1 MVHSLRLDNYSPTPR
16 KLVLGTN
23 SSFGT
28 ESIKIERGAGWDG
41 LALTATWH
49 IPGREEPLRVAL
61 LDGDAMDVPPEVT
74 KEARDGVLVL
84 AGLGEG
90 VQRASCNVE
99 YLILE
104 QAGVYGGQDAEPTP
118 ELAAQVL
125 AAALQAKADAE
136 GAAQE
141 AAEAKARAEEAQAAS
156 AAAKEA
162 AEAAAADAA
171 KAGPYAE
178 AALAAQQAAEDARD
192 KATAAQQAA
201 ENAAAAAA
209 ASKSAA
215 DTLAAEA
222 SRAALAAEESKAA
235 ANAAANLAGENA
247 TAAQQA
253 AGVSTA
259 AANDA
264 GQSASD
270 AAASKAAAETAAQ
283 AAQEAQAAAAAA
295 RADAV
300 KAQTAAQAAAK
311 TAQDA
316 QSAAEKARGDAQTA
330 RQGAEAARDAAA
342 GSAEAAAKSEEN
354 AKQSADTLAG
364 TVENVAA
371 NTAAVAELREKKAEI
386 DDSAVGA
393 DAWSSKHIID
403 KLCPK
408 IEESGNPVQCYP
420 VAGYPLGVT
429 ASWEPVQEGEGEP
442 YPAGGGKNTIPFPS
456 NSNSYPQSRNGLTV
470 EAKDGAYIVN
480 GTATADTYFSVCN
493 LEIGGFEDFGNF
505 ALSGCPAGGSTTS
518 TYYLAL
524 YTGEKWYADI
534 GAGTAGQLNTIGS
547 GARIEIT
554 IKAGYTASNLTFRPQ
569 LEKGTTATAWAPYE
583 NIRPIVGRDSVTV
596 NLASGVKN
604 WRLLTLTGTETW
616 TFEYTSVSEK
626 YGFVLRTKDIQTPTS
641 PGLKGQIVCNKYAT
655 RSANDTYTGH
665 IGISVE
671 AENNKYFRIYDETY
685 ADKGIDAWK
694 AYLAAQY
701 AAGTPV
707 QVAYKLA
714 AAPIVPE
721 DGGIYFAEQPAQ
733 SGSGDPRPDNVRLI
747 LLDSAVQDGG
757 TSVLTLPE
765 TIYGGS
771 VDAVSGEGQE
781 TWKII
786 TIDAKEIKFSIR
798 NNNNVY
804 WNLPDHIAVGVTHN
818 SKIVCSH
825 FISTA
830 FSINEKYEFIFTQ
843 STNLH
848 GLFSNVDELN
858 DYCAAQYAAG
868 TPVQIAYQLLK
879 EPVPFTATGGAA
891 LPALAGVNTV
901 ITDADSV
908 DVTGRADPI
917 KRIEDLEAAVA
928 SIN

>member
-1 MVHSLRLDNYSPTPR
+1 MIHTLRLDNYSPTPR

-74 KEARDGVLVL
+74 KEAKDGVLVL
-84 AGLGEG
+84 AGLAEG

-125 AAALQAKADAE
+125 EAALQAKAD
-136 GAAQE
+136 
-141 AAEAKARAEEAQAAS
+141 AEEAQAAS

-178 AALAAQQAAEDARD
+178 AALAAQKAAEDARD

-222 SRAALAAEESKAA
+222 ARAALAAEESKAA

-253 AGVSTA
+253 AGVATA

-264 GQSASD
+264 GQIASD

-295 RADAV
+295 KADAV
-300 KAQTAAQAAAK
+300 KAQTASQAAAK

-316 QSAAEKARGDAQTA
+316 QSAAKKARDDAQTA

-342 GSAEAAAKSEEN
+342 GSAEAAAKSAEN

-371 NTAAVAELREKKAEI
+371 NTAAVAELKEKKAEI

-393 DAWSSKHIID
+393 DGWSSKHIVD
-403 KLCPK
+403 MLCPK

-429 ASWEPVQEGEGEP
+429 ASWEPMQEGSGTP
-442 YPAGGGKNTIPFPS
+442 YPAGGGKNQLNPAEYEAATKTI
-456 NSNSYPQSRNGLTV
+456 NGITFTRLNTGEV
-470 EAKDGAYIVN
+470 VVK
-480 GTATADTYFSVCN
+480 GTATGIAIYALIKSFSYR
-493 LEIGGFEDFGNF
+493 IS
-505 ALSGCPAGGSTTS
+505 LSTDRNWSIAGKNVISAQGLVSGTTVIRPS
-518 TYYLAL
+518 DNTSL
-524 YTGEKWYADI
+524 YILVKS
-534 GAGTAGQLNTIGS
+534 GTTVETTVQ
-547 GARIEIT
+547 
-554 IKAGYTASNLTFRPQ
+554 PQ
-569 LEKGTTATAWAPYE
+569 IEKGNTPTAWEPYE
-583 NIRPIVGRDSVTV
+583 NIRPIKGRDNVTVERCGENLLDGARYPIIKTKDNITIASEMTLPAGTYTVCVLSVT
-596 NLASGVKN
+596 SGVYAYGASDKSTYSSN
-604 WRLLTLTGTETW
+604 KHTFTLARQTAVRLNAYWQKGRPEKDENIWLVEGNEWRPYTPYIGQTNTLTLPETVYGGEVDARTGDGQETW
-616 TFEYTSVSEK
+616 KALTLDGTTNKFTKNGEFWNLPQNSAPGTADGYLTNSSHFPTGIFGGNRSKK
-626 YGFVLRTKDIQTPTS
+626 YLFTKTTLMSGYFQD
-641 PGLKGQIVCNKYAT
+641 
-655 RSANDTYTGH
+655 AN
-665 IGISVE
+665 
-671 AENNKYFRIYDETY
+671 ALN
-685 ADKGIDAWK
+685 

-707 QVAYKLA
+707 QICYKLA
-714 AAPIVPE
+714 
-721 DGGIYFAEQPAQ
+721 
-733 SGSGDPRPDNVRLI
+733 
-747 LLDSAVQDGG
+747 
-757 TSVLTLPE
+757 
-765 TIYGGS
+765 
-771 VDAVSGEGQE
+771 
-781 TWKII
+781 
-786 TIDAKEIKFSIR
+786 
-798 NNNNVY
+798 
-804 WNLPDHIAVGVTHN
+804 
-818 SKIVCSH
+818 
-825 FISTA
+825 
-830 FSINEKYEFIFTQ
+830 
-843 STNLH
+843 
-848 GLFSNVDELN
+848 
-858 DYCAAQYAAG
+858 
-868 TPVQIAYQLLK
+868 
-879 EPVPFTATGGAA
+879 EPVPFTATGAQP
-891 LPALAGVNTV
+891 LPALKGTNTV
-901 ITDADSV
+901 LTDADSAT
-908 DVTGRADPI
+908 VTGRADPI
-917 KRIEDLEAAVA
+917 KRITDLEDAVA
-928 SIN
+928 SQT